1 MAKYFLRLGDRE
13 VDAELEETPGGLR
26 VLIDDVWHD
35 VGVQRVGS
43 SPRYVLTLDD
53 RLLEVLVEEE
63 AQGFNLQIGGSTYEI
78 GTVRGGRRVRRGDSD
93 SFENGKWALHA
104 PLTGVVIDVRVQVGD
119 IVAQGDLLMVVE
131 AMKMLNELRARVSGR
146 VEAVLVGLQDRVEIG
161 VDMLIITEIA
171 DASTDAPASDAT
183 PA

>member
-13 VDAELEETPGGLR
+13 VDAELEETATGLR
-26 VLIDDVWHD
+26 VLIDDTWHD
-35 VGVQRVGS
+35 VGVHRVGN

-63 AQGFNLQIGGSTYEI
+63 AQGFNLQIGGATYEI

-93 SFENGKWALHA
+93 SFENGKWTLHA
-104 PLTGVVIDVRVQVGD
+104 PLTGVVIEVRVAVGD
-119 IVAQGDLLMVVE
+119 VVAQGDLLMVIE

-146 VEAVLVGLQDRVEIG
+146 VDTVLVELRDRVEIG
-161 VDMLIITEIA
+161 ADMIVITEV
-171 DASTDAPASDAT
+171 TDADSPEGKPS
-183 PA
+183 P